1 MDETHFKCGWAKMP
15 VKDTKRKGGGGGSN
29 PVKWPRPEPRAVDSP
44 PWRGASGGKDGADPG
59 QFLYRWQDSQ
69 EAPCPKSS
77 TSRKWEVRGF
87 ARSERRGW
95 AGGGQLDEKTD
106 RGEGV
111 SRVREARQHQRPE
124 SRWKLEPVAT
134 GVQGRG
140 PHILLTGCPAPRT
153 CLAHTGRSIDTSSG
167 TTFQRGTGSQHS
179 FGVTCGWSSS

>member
-1 MDETHFKCGWAKMP
+1 M
-15 VKDTKRKGGGGGSN
+15 
-29 PVKWPRPEPRAVDSP
+29 KWPRPEHRGDSP
-44 PWRGASGGKDGADPG
+44 PWRRASGGKGGVDTGK
-59 QFLYRWQDSQ
+59 FLYWWQDIQ

-77 TSRKWEVRGF
+77 MSRKWKVRGF

-95 AGGGQLDEKTD
+95 AWGGQLDEKTD
-106 RGEGV
+106 RGGV
-111 SRVREARQHQRPE
+111 SQVREARQHQRPE
-124 SRWKLEPVAT
+124 SQWKLEPVAT

-140 PHILLTGCPAPRT
+140 PHILLMGCPAPRT